1 MPLMMVC
8 CDSSSWCT
16 RKVGSSLVK
25 RFSALEKLASAARS
39 FGATASEMTAAG
51 TCIDVSVT
59 FILPS
64 VKVSPEL
71 ASTP

>member
-1 MPLMMVC
+1 M
-8 CDSSSWCT
+8 
-16 RKVGSSLVK
+16 VK
-25 RFSALEKLASAARS
+25 RLSALEKFTSVERS
-39 FGATASEMTAAG
+39 LGATASEITAAG